1 MHLYSEVIFER
12 CCEYEFTHQRRQ
24 NFFLRFIWVKF
35 GYILLTVGKLTLCT
49 VRYFAKKF

>member
-24 NFFLRFIWVKF
+24 NFLSFFYDLF
-35 GYILLTVGKLTLCT
+35 GSNLDIFY
-49 VRYFAKKF
+49 